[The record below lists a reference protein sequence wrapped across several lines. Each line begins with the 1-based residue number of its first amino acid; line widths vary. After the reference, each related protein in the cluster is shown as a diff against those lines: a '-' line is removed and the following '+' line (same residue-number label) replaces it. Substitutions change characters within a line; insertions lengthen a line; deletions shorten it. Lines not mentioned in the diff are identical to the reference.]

1 MEMLLHQI
9 WQENNIEKEGIKI
22 KKKLQLQNNG
32 KNTGFLEIK
41 AKDESNAELTI
52 YGDISSDKWCDNE
65 VTPVDVKELLDTVK
79 NKDLSIY
86 INSSGGNVFAGLAI
100 YHMLKRHEGKKVVYV
115 DGIAAS
121 IASIIAMAGDE
132 IHIPKNAYL
141 MIHRSWI
148 CTIGNKNDLTETV
161 AMLEKTDLNMADIY
175 KSKALEDITEEK
187 ILELMDKETWLTG
200 SEAKNYFNIITEQ
213 ESEVAACL
221 DGLNIKNIQE
231 GLKAKEESKN
241 NDIENNNIEIEK
253 ARLELK
259 IKLGGL
265 N

>member
-1 MEMLLHQI
+1 M
-9 WQENNIEKEGIKI
+9 
-22 KKKLQLQNNG
+22 
-32 KNTGFLEIK
+32 
-41 AKDESNAELTI
+41 
-52 YGDISSDKWCDNE
+52 
-65 VTPVDVKELLDTVK
+65 
-79 NKDLSIY
+79 SIY

-100 YHMLKRHEGKKVVYV
+100 YHMLKRHEGKKIVYV

-148 CTIGNKNDLTETV
+148 CTVGNKNDLTETI

-200 SEAKNYFNIITEQ
+200 SEAKNYFNIITEE
-213 ESEVAACL
+213 ESGVAACL
-221 DGLNIKNIQE
+221 DGISKNKLPE
-231 GLKAKEESKN
+231 SLKAKIDKTKN
-241 NDIENNNIEIEK
+241 ENINNAIQVERAK
-253 ARLELK
+253 LELK
-259 IKLGGL
+259 LKLGGM